1 VEALLA
7 SGGVAVSSSTQLTVG
22 DGGTLANALPTQD
35 APRRG
40 IMVAPPGELLGDE
53 AEAELTA
60 GGRPAASPL
69 PAALPGIEE
78 AAPDSQVSRASAQP
92 TVHPGEPLE
101 GGESPVLGVLEG
113 AESASATAAAGESVL
128 AGSSEGGLAGG
139 SAAEES
145 SEGGLAG
152 GASQP
157 AAARGGGEPPAPA

>member
-1 VEALLA
+1 
-7 SGGVAVSSSTQLTVG
+7 
-22 DGGTLANALPTQD
+22 
-35 APRRG
+35 
-40 IMVAPPGELLGDE
+40 
-53 AEAELTA
+53 
-60 GGRPAASPL
+60 
-69 PAALPGIEE
+69 
-78 AAPDSQVSRASAQP
+78 
-92 TVHPGEPLE
+92 VHPGEPLE